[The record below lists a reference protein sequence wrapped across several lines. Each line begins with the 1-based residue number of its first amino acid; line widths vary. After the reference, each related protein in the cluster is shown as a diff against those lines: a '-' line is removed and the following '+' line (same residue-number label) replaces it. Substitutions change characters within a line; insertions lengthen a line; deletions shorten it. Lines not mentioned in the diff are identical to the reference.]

1 MRYSRNSIAYSKLA
15 SYLVKARK
23 EKGLS
28 MEQLAE
34 KLGVHFSIVGK
45 IEKCRRK
52 LDTLEFIVYC
62 QALDINPAELIQEL
76 EQFLETHESD
86 LPQFNSNSKT

>member
-1 MRYSRNSIAYSKLA
+1 
-15 SYLVKARK
+15 
-23 EKGLS
+23 
-28 MEQLAE
+28 MEQLGD
-34 KLGVHFSIVGK
+34 KLDVHFSIVGK

-76 EQFLETHESD
+76 EQFLDTHKSEQ
-86 LPQFNSNSKT
+86 PQLNSKSKT